1 MRKVTMRLGIQF
13 IITLVILLA
22 SLLIT
27 AEIALAVGERPK
39 QLDTAD
45 DLLEQARPLINQA
58 LATGDER
65 AAGEALGLAGEIAR
79 QLTQASESVRKM
91 EEIDPAMMTAD
102 LAGQTTRF
110 VVYEV
115 AVLSRASDNVQMASE
130 CLDVAERLCK
140 LVYTIGF
147 RALERGEPQLA
158 TAAVNAANYIRDTI
172 QRVAETAQH
181 ISLTSTDPERV
192 DAADDLYDRSQEIQP
207 CILPEVEG
215 YVGPRETEQ
224 PCIGPDCD
232 PCASCV

>member
-1 MRKVTMRLGIQF
+1 MRKVTMRLGIRI

-22 SLLIT
+22 SLGIT
-27 AEIALAVGERPK
+27 AEIAGAVGERPK
-39 QLDTAD
+39 QLDIANE
-45 DLLEQARPLINQA
+45 LLEKARPLVNQA

-65 AAGEALGLAGEIAR
+65 PAREALGLAGEIAR
-79 QLTQASESVRKM
+79 QLTLASESVREM
-91 EEIDPAMMTAD
+91 EETDPAMMTAD

-115 AVLSRASDNVQMASE
+115 AVLPRESDNVQLASE

-147 RALERGEPQLA
+147 MALERGEPQLA

-181 ISLTSTDPERV
+181 ISQTSTDPARV
-192 DAADDLYDRSQEIQP
+192 DAADNLFDRSQEIQQ
-207 CILPEVEG
+207 CILPDVEG
-215 YVGPRETEQ
+215 YIPPRREL
-224 PCIGPDCD
+224 GDD
-232 PCASCV
+232 DDDDCASCV